1 MVREESI
8 ALMKELRLCG
18 LMEGYDEILEDGRR
32 TRKLPEKIILEL
44 LQAEQNYRRT
54 KSCAYRMKQAGFPSM
69 KELSAYDFSKSAVN
83 ESQIRYIHEG
93 DFLKDKSNIIFVGG
107 SGTGKTHLAT
117 STGISLIRMN
127 KSVLF
132 YNVVDLANELEKEKQ
147 KGQSGKL
154 VRKILRNDCCIMDEL
169 GYLPFSRAGGQLL
182 FHAISQLYERIS
194 IIITSNLEFGEW
206 PQVFC
211 DAKMTTALLDRITH
225 HCEIV
230 ETGNESYRLSAR
242 LSKNSKEI

>member
-1 MVREESI
+1 MREESI

-18 LMEGYDEILEDGRR
+18 FMDGYDEILEDGRR
-32 TRKLPEKIILEL
+32 MRKLPEKIILDL
-44 LQAEQNYRRT
+44 LRAEQNYRRI

-69 KELSAYDFSKSAVN
+69 KELSGFDFSKSAVN
-83 ESQIRYIHEG
+83 ENQIRYFHEG
-93 DFLKDKSNIIFVGG
+93 EFLKDKSNIIFIGG
-107 SGTGKTHLAT
+107 SGTGKTHLAI
-117 STGISLIRMN
+117 SIGVSLIRLS

-132 YNVVDLANELEKEKQ
+132 YNMVDLANELEKEKQ

-154 VRKILRNDCCIMDEL
+154 IRKILRTDCCILDEL
-169 GYLPFSRAGGQLL
+169 GYLPFSRSGGQLL
-182 FHAISQLYERIS
+182 FHAISQLYECIS
-194 IIITSNLEFGEW
+194 VIITTNLEFGEW

-211 DAKMTTALLDRITH
+211 DAKMTTALLDRLTH

-242 LSKNSKEI
+242 LSKKSKEI